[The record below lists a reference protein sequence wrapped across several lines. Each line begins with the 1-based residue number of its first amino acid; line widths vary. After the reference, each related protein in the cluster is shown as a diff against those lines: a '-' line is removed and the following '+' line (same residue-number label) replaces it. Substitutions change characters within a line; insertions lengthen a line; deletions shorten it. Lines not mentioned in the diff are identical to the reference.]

1 VASNWKLL
9 YLHTGDEL
17 KLRKKG
23 ALLGRKKSTN
33 SVLCVDDDLPG
44 HELILG
50 GTSAHQ
56 IHTLR
61 HGSRSIPTLTA
72 IDQENYI
79 EEGEKISFSQP
90 LPSKSKI
97 MKAID
102 EVERGRL
109 VVEPMVYLELSKF
122 TKGALE
128 KIIRSASKTS
138 DELNK
143 RRLPNLE
150 GLCATQRAQRLAMH
164 VESGDVENNILETL
178 QAILSTYN
186 VEEYLDR
193 RTFLCI
199 EFLLWIQMENA
210 EYEGEDLVDIRDR
223 YLDIFKNIQNNT
235 NFPSSVV
242 LPFFEGGENLWKI
255 FENLSD
261 ELDLAAFNNF
271 FGNFRPSDPYW
282 DFTPWLKLLNCLNKH
297 FPSLTNIESLN
308 DIEGN
313 DLGQVLQKNNQF
325 ISNIV
330 IELTKLLYKRYTPP
344 QVPEEMKEM
353 GFLLRKGSLF
363 HHGNRV
369 VCDRVYSNPNKVDI
383 QAAIHLY
390 DEHGNCFDT
399 LPVGNDREL
408 VYQSKRIDY
417 TDTKWLVVSIEN
429 RGRPYNPSRRF
440 FEGFH
445 PKEDF
450 EGFHHQEEQHLPNN
464 PWEVFITLPWFI
476 QYDAERAK
484 ENSGVLRVCSGQL
497 VHAHFLHSAPEK
509 QGAYV
514 VVPVKPRESP
524 EFKLEGGK
532 LNSHTTLCFRSMYN
546 QGVEDEQEH
555 HSRTDPNGNSA
566 PRDMRWWV
574 ERPSRLIS
582 R

>member
-1 VASNWKLL
+1 MAKNWEFL

-17 KLRKKG
+17 RLKRKG
-23 ALLGRKKSTN
+23 GLLGRKKSKD
-33 SVLCVDDDLPG
+33 SILLVDDDLPG
-44 HELILG
+44 HELILQKSG
-50 GTSAHQ
+50 GQ
-56 IHTLR
+56 IYTLR
-61 HGSRSIPTLTA
+61 HGSRSIPTLTT

-79 EEGEKISFSQP
+79 EEGEKISFQRG
-90 LPSKSKI
+90 L

-122 TKGALE
+122 TRGALA
-128 KIIRSASKTS
+128 KIIGSASKTS
-138 DELNK
+138 DDLNK
-143 RRLPNLE
+143 RSLPNLE

-164 VESGDVENNILETL
+164 VESGDVENNIRETL

-199 EFLLWIQMENA
+199 EFLLWIQMEKA
-210 EYEGEDLVDIRDR
+210 MYEGEDLVDIRGR
-223 YLDIFKNIQNNT
+223 YLYIFQDIENRT
-235 NFPSSVV
+235 NFRSSVI
-242 LPFFEGGENLWKI
+242 LPYFEKGEDLEEI

-271 FGNFRPSDPYW
+271 FGKSRPSNPYL

-313 DLGQVLQKNNQF
+313 DVGQVLQKNNQF

-330 IELTKLLYKRYTPP
+330 IKLTKLLYKRYTPP

-369 VCDRVYSNPNKVDI
+369 VCDRVFSDPNEKGI
-383 QAAIHLY
+383 EAALHLY
-390 DEHGNCFDT
+390 DEYGNCFDT
-399 LPVGNDREL
+399 LEVGNGREL
-408 VYQSKRIDY
+408 VHQSKRIDY
-417 TDTKWLVVSIEN
+417 TDTKWLVVSIGNTE
-429 RGRPYNPSRRF
+429 RPNIPSWM
-440 FEGFH
+440 FH
-445 PKEDF
+445 

-476 QYDAERAK
+476 QYDDEQAGK
-484 ENSGVLRVCSGQL
+484 NGQVGVLRVCSKQL
-497 VHAHFLHSAPEK
+497 VHAHFLHSPH
-509 QGAYV
+509 QGSPMTYV
-514 VVPVKPRESP
+514 VVPVKPRESSQ
-524 EFKLEGGK
+524 FNMKGGGF
-532 LNSHTTLCFRSMYN
+532 NSYTTLCFRSMYN
-546 QGVEDEQEH
+546 QGVEDEQEP
-555 HSRTDPNGNSA
+555 RFTTDYNRNSA
-566 PRDMRWWV
+566 PRGMRWWV
-574 ERPSRLIS
+574 ERPSGLN
-582 R
+582 